1 MLCGLKF
8 KISPFSFWQVNRAQA
23 EKLYGKAKEYANLK
37 SDDVLLDLYCGTG
50 TIGLTMAD
58 KCKTLVGAEIVE
70 DAIKDANENAAT
82 NDIKTQDLFVPM
94 PLRRQLS

>member
-82 NDIKTQDLFVPM
+82 NDIKNARFICADASQA
-94 PLRRQLS
+94 QLS